1 MGWGPDPAHGSHP
14 ASQPASQSRPASGC
28 SVVGCGKCAL
38 QFAIWR
44 ACQGHSFKSQVSIF
58 RKFQELPQR
67 PFEPRDKISYPWLQ
81 SADES
86 SSSAVRSSARERL
99 LCSGL
104 WAARPGLAAAG
115 DTHAGTEALGAPVDP
130 KGGKPVRAKPVER
143 VADIITPAL
152 NKEDN
157 NKILKKGDHR

>member
-1 MGWGPDPAHGSHP
+1 MFFINTMKSVWLDRIELDRIIFLFATLKTNVSWSRFFADPR
-14 ASQPASQSRPASGC
+14 SQS
-28 SVVGCGKCAL
+28 
-38 QFAIWR
+38 
-44 ACQGHSFKSQVSIF
+44 
-58 RKFQELPQR
+58 

-143 VADIITPAL
+143 VADPKWGRL
-152 NKEDN
+152 D
-157 NKILKKGDHR
+157 G

>member
-1 MGWGPDPAHGSHP
+1 MVPIF
-14 ASQPASQSRPASGC
+14 SRPPIS
-28 SVVGCGKCAL
+28 
-38 QFAIWR
+38 
-44 ACQGHSFKSQVSIF
+44 
-58 RKFQELPQR
+58 ER

-130 KGGKPVRAKPVER
+130 KGANSVRANSVEAGADLGPIRSTPRAPAAPKVCVLPV
-143 VADIITPAL
+143 VT
-152 NKEDN
+152 
-157 NKILKKGDHR
+157 GQG

>member
-1 MGWGPDPAHGSHP
+1 MVPIF
-14 ASQPASQSRPASGC
+14 SRPPIS
-28 SVVGCGKCAL
+28 
-38 QFAIWR
+38 
-44 ACQGHSFKSQVSIF
+44 
-58 RKFQELPQR
+58 ER

-99 LCSGL
+99 LCCGL

-130 KGGKPVRAKPVER
+130 KGGKSVRAKSVER
-143 VADIITPAL
+143 GAEGRGPKRGVPREGVGTGGSSAGVPLARGWT
-152 NKEDN
+152 
-157 NKILKKGDHR
+157 GG